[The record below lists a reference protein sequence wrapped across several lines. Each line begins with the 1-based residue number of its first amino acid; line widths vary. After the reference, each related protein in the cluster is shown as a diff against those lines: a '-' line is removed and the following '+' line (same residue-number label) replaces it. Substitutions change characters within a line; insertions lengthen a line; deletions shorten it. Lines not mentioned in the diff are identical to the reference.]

1 MGKSLKTGHPCAA
14 YTRGIMDILGY
25 FNDLVAINALG
36 NATEHSYRPVL
47 QKLFDAIDPD
57 IRSQNEPKRL
67 TDVGAPDFSFHR
79 GDLVIGHCE
88 AKDLVI
94 DLKGYIAK
102 DGKEQFNRYR
112 KALPNLIYTNG
123 LTFLFYKDGELRHE
137 VMIGE
142 QMMGWRPIPEAFEAL
157 QHALED
163 FAAQRP
169 QTIRSSKKLAQ
180 LMAGKAV
187 LIKDILGKA
196 LISDIKAE
204 GESGPTDIL
213 GHYKAFKEQLLHDI
227 KPDEFA
233 DIYAETIAY
242 GMFAARLHDETPSDF
257 SREEALRLLPKSNP
271 FLRDLFVYIA
281 GPNLDDRLVWVI
293 DDLADIFQATDM
305 GRVMADF
312 GSLTKRQDPF
322 IHFYEDFLSEYNP
335 AKRKSRGVWYTP
347 EPVVKFIVRAVDEV
361 LQTEFGL
368 PLGLA
373 DTSKITVPDWDTGE
387 TKNGKPVTISKELHR
402 VQILDP
408 ATGTGTFLAEA
419 IARIAEKVQDMAPGK
434 WSGYVEESLIPRLHG
449 FELLMAS
456 YAMCHMKLDMVLTEL
471 GYKPIKAPRLG
482 VYLTNS
488 LEEGERDVRDL
499 FMAQWLTRE
508 AREANTIKRQMPI
521 MCVIGNPPYSGESAN
536 KGKWATNLIAPYKME
551 PGGKVK
557 LKERNPKW
565 INDDYVKFLR
575 FAEHM
580 IEKTGEGVL
589 GFITNHGYIDNP
601 TFRGMRWHLMQTFD
615 KIYVIDLHGNSNKK
629 EAAPD
634 GSNDVN
640 VFDIKQGVAIIIG
653 VKHRAP
659 KGERKA
665 AEVYHTSL
673 WGPRREKYAHLQD
686 GALDSFSW
694 TRLDPDPKY
703 QMFYPINRKLLEAY
717 DTGFDLA
724 QLMPV
729 SSVGIVTANDELTID
744 MDRATLVSRV
754 QAFAAMDTERA
765 LHQYGRKK
773 NGQIEEA
780 RDWRVQWAQDDVRT
794 SDEETSVVPISYRP
808 FDRRWAYY
816 TGKSR
821 GFMCYPRGEVM
832 QHMLHESA
840 LALATAR
847 SNKNAVMDHFL
858 ATNTISEAKFAESS
872 TQSALFPLYL
882 YPTEQDLDQTRR
894 INLDPKLWKKL
905 RALAKDAAHGE
916 PDEVATFD
924 YVYGVLHCP
933 AYRETYAEFLKIDF
947 PRIPWPASPAE
958 FWDIAAKGG
967 ELRRLH
973 LMQPAA
979 IGPAPYPYTGEGDDV
994 VEAPRLDG
1002 ARIWINATQGFDA
1015 VPPAAWDFWIGGY
1028 QPAQKWLKDRKGRA
1042 LSFEDIQHYQRILKI
1057 LSETDRIMGTI
1068 SMTLGTEST
1077 SEEGHG
1083 E

>member
-1 MGKSLKTGHPCAA
+1 
-14 YTRGIMDILGY
+14 MDVLGY
-25 FNDLVAINALG
+25 FNELVSIHARG
-36 NATEHSYRPVL
+36 NATEHSYRPAL
-47 QKLFDAIDPD
+47 QKLFDGIDPE
-57 IRSQNEPKRL
+57 IKSQNEPKRL

-79 GDLVIGHCE
+79 GDVVIGHCE

-94 DLKGYIAK
+94 DLKAYIVK

-142 QMMGWRPIPEAFEAL
+142 QVTGWRPIPEAFAAL
-157 QHALED
+157 EHALAD

-169 QTIRSSKKLAQ
+169 QTIRSPTTLAK

-187 LIKDILGKA
+187 LIKVILGKSLA
-196 LISDIKAE
+196 ADIKAE
-204 GESGPTDIL
+204 DTSGLTELL

-242 GMFAARLHDETPSDF
+242 GMFAARLHDKSPGDF
-257 SREEALRLLPKSNP
+257 SREEALNLLPKSNP
-271 FLRDLFVYIA
+271 FLRALFVYIA
-281 GPNLDDRLVWVI
+281 GPTLDDRLVWVI

-305 GRVMADF
+305 GRVMAGF

-347 EPVVKFIVRAVDEV
+347 EPVVKFIVRAVDEL

-373 DTSKITVPDWDTGE
+373 DTSKITVQNWDTGE
-387 TKNGKPVTISKELHR
+387 TKNGKPVTIRKELHR

-419 IARIAEKVQDMAPGK
+419 IARIAEKVQGMAPGK

-456 YAMCHMKLDMVLTEL
+456 YAMCHMKLDIVLTEL

-521 MCVIGNPPYSGESAN
+521 MCVIGNPPYSGHSSN
-536 KGKWATNLIAPYKME
+536 KGEWISGLMEPYKKSPE
-551 PGGKVK
+551 
-557 LKERNPKW
+557 LKRPAQAKW
-565 INDDYVKFLR
+565 LSDDYVKFIRL
-575 FAEHM
+575 AEHF
-580 IEKTGEGVL
+580 IERTGEGVL
-589 GFITNHGYIDNP
+589 GFITNHSYLDNP
-601 TFRGMRWHLMQTFD
+601 TFLDMRHHLMETFD
-615 KIYVIDLHGNSNKK
+615 RIYVLDLHGNSKKK
-629 EAAPD
+629 EVAPD
-634 GSNDVN
+634 GSSDKN
-640 VFDIKQGVAIIIG
+640 VFDIMQGVAILIE
-653 VKHRAP
+653 VKHKSHGKKVKGLAQVMHAELWGARAVKNTALEAMTIDSP
-659 KGERKA
+659 EFKDVTPHRSPWTFKAQNWALKGHYDDFVSIADWFSPNGRPAPGVVTTHDQFAISWSETDATTKVERFLETRSELEA
-665 AEVYHTSL
+665 RSL
-673 WGPRREKYAHLQD
+673 WRLCSQD
-686 GALDSFSW
+686 QWNYSRAISGL
-694 TRLDPDPKY
+694 
-703 QMFYPINRKLLEAY
+703 
-717 DTGFDLA
+717 
-724 QLMPV
+724 
-729 SSVGIVTANDELTID
+729 SSGEWRN
-744 MDRATLVSRV
+744 
-754 QAFAAMDTERA
+754 
-765 LHQYGRKK
+765 
-773 NGQIEEA
+773 QIKQ
-780 RDWRVQWAQDDVRT
+780 V
-794 SDEETSVVPISYRP
+794 SYRP
-808 FDRRWAYY
+808 FDIRFLVYDSNVSVHRRERASRHMLDTENIALVTCRQSAVSSWEHAFISDLIVDDSYLSNR
-816 TGKSR
+816 TKER
-821 GFMCYPRGEVM
+821 GFC
-832 QHMLHESA
+832 L
-840 LALATAR
+840 
-847 SNKNAVMDHFL
+847 
-858 ATNTISEAKFAESS
+858 
-872 TQSALFPLYL
+872 PLYL
-882 YPTEQDLDQTRR
+882 YPTEQDLDQTRL

-905 RALAKDAAHGE
+905 RGLAKDAAHGE

-924 YVYGVLHCP
+924 YIYGVLHCP
-933 AYRETYAEFLKIDF
+933 AYRETYAEFLKADF
-947 PRIPWPASPAE
+947 PRIPWPASPTE
-958 FWDIAAKGG
+958 FWDIAEKGG

-979 IGPAPYPYTGEGDDV
+979 IGPTPYPYTGEGDDV
-994 VEAPRLDG
+994 VDAPRLDG
-1002 ARIWINATQGFDA
+1002 SRIWINAIQGFDA

-1028 QPAQKWLKDRKGRA
+1028 QPARKWLKDRKGRA

-1068 SMTLGTEST
+1068 AIALDGLP
-1077 SEEGHG
+1077 
-1083 E
+1083 

>member
-1 MGKSLKTGHPCAA
+1 MGKPRETGHSRSD
-14 YTRGIMDILGY
+14 YGRGTMDILGY
-25 FNDLVAINALG
+25 FNDLVAINAIG

-47 QKLFDAIDPD
+47 QKLFDAIDPH

-79 GDLVIGHCE
+79 GDVVIGHCE

-94 DLKGYIAK
+94 DLKGYTAK
-102 DGKEQFNRYR
+102 EGKEQFNRYR

-137 VMIGE
+137 VTIGE
-142 QMMGWRPIPEAFEAL
+142 QMMGWRPIPDAFDAL
-157 QHALED
+157 EHALKD

-169 QTIRSSKKLAQ
+169 QTIRSPATLAK

-187 LIKDILGKA
+187 LIKYILGKSLTA
-196 LISDIKAE
+196 DIKAE
-204 GESGPTDIL
+204 ESTGLTDIL
-213 GHYKAFKEQLLHDI
+213 GQYKAFKEQLLHDI

-257 SREEALRLLPKSNP
+257 SREEALHLLPKSNP
-271 FLRDLFVYIA
+271 FLRALFGYIA
-281 GPNLDDRLVWVI
+281 GPTLDDRLVWVI

-305 GRVMADF
+305 AKVMAGF
-312 GSLTKRQDPF
+312 GSLTRRQDPF
-322 IHFYEDFLSEYNP
+322 IHFYEDFLAEYNP

-373 DTSKITVPDWDTGE
+373 DTSKITVCNWDTGE
-387 TKNGKPVTISKELHR
+387 TDKKGKPVTIKKELHR

-419 IARIAEKVQDMAPGK
+419 IAQIAGKIQGMAPGK

-536 KGKWATNLIAPYKME
+536 KGQWATDLIAPYKME

-580 IEKTGEGVL
+580 IAKTGEGVL

-615 KIYVIDLHGNSNKK
+615 KIYVLDLHGNSNKK

-653 VKHRAP
+653 VKHRAT
-659 KGERKA
+659 KGERKL
-665 AEVYHTSL
+665 AEVYHASL
-673 WGPRREKYAHLQD
+673 WGPRQSKY
-686 GALDSFSW
+686 DSLRQANLGDVEW
-694 TRLDPDPKY
+694 VKLNPDPKY
-703 QMFYPINRKLLEAY
+703 RMFYPINQKLLEAY
-717 DTGFDLA
+717 DAGFELPA
-724 QLMPV
+724 FLPV
-729 SSVGIVTANDELTID
+729 NSVGVVTANDGLSLD
-744 MDRATLVSRV
+744 MDRAELSQRIHE
-754 QAFAAMDTERA
+754 FAGMDSAQA
-765 LHQYGRKK
+765 LHKYGRRK
-773 NGQIEEA
+773 NGRISEA
-780 RDWRVQWAQDDVRT
+780 EDWKVSWAQRDIALHLP
-794 SDEETSVVPISYRP
+794 SAQPVPIYYRP
-808 FDRRWAYY
+808 LDTRWTYY
-816 TGKSR
+816 TGTSR
-821 GFMCYPRGEVM
+821 GFHCRPRGEVM
-832 QHMLHESA
+832 RHLAGRENIALCAPGQTKDGLGGIVVQTIAGHKSFSA
-840 LALATAR
+840 YDIN
-847 SNKNAVMDHFL
+847 SV
-858 ATNTISEAKFAESS
+858 
-872 TQSALFPLYL
+872 FPLYL
-882 YPTEQDLDQTRR
+882 YPTEQDLDQTRG

-905 RALAKDAAHGE
+905 RGLAGDAEHGE

-924 YVYGVLHCP
+924 YIYGVLHCP

-958 FWDIAAKGG
+958 FWDIAGKG
-967 ELRRLH
+967 EQLRRLH
-973 LMQPAA
+973 LMQPEA
-979 IGPAPYPYTGEGDDV
+979 IGATPYPFTGEGDDIV
-994 VEAPRLDG
+994 DKTRLEG
-1002 ARIWINATQGFDA
+1002 SRIWINDTQGFDA
-1015 VPPAAWDFWIGGY
+1015 VPPASWDFWIGGY

-1077 SEEGHG
+1077 SEEGQG

>member
-1 MGKSLKTGHPCAA
+1 
-14 YTRGIMDILGY
+14 MDILSY
-25 FNDLVAINALG
+25 FNELISIHARGD
-36 NATEHSYRPVL
+36 ATEHSYRPAL
-47 QKLFDAIDPD
+47 QKLFDCIDPD
-57 IRSQNEPKRL
+57 INSQNEPKRL

-79 GDLVIGHCE
+79 GDVIIGHCE

-94 DLKGYIAK
+94 DLKEYIAK
-102 DGKEQFNRYR
+102 NGKEQFNRYR

-123 LTFLFYKDGELRHE
+123 LTFLFYKEGELRNE
-137 VMIGE
+137 VTIGE
-142 QMMGWRPIPEAFEAL
+142 QMMGWRPIPEAFEKL
-157 QHALED
+157 KHALAD

-169 QTIRSSKKLAQ
+169 QTIRSPVTLAK

-187 LIKDILGKA
+187 LIKDILGKSLTA
-196 LISDIKAE
+196 DIKAE
-204 GESGPTDIL
+204 DTLGLSELL

-242 GMFAARLHDETPSDF
+242 GMFAARLHDKTPSDF
-257 SREEALRLLPKSNP
+257 SREEALHLLPKSNP
-271 FLRDLFVYIA
+271 FLRALFVYIA
-281 GPNLDDRLVWVI
+281 GPTLDDRLVWVI

-305 GRVMADF
+305 GQVMAGF

-361 LQTEFGL
+361 LQTEFSL

-373 DTSKITVPDWDTGE
+373 DTSKITVQNWDTGE
-387 TKNGKPVTISKELHR
+387 TKNGKPVTIRKERHR

-419 IARIAEKVQDMAPGK
+419 IARIAEKVQGMAPGK
-434 WSGYVEESLIPRLHG
+434 WSGYVEESLIQRLHG

-536 KGKWATNLIAPYKME
+536 KGKWATDLIAPYKME

-557 LKERNPKW
+557 LKERNLKW

-601 TFRGMRWHLMQTFD
+601 TFRGMRWHLMKTFD
-615 KIYVIDLHGNSNKK
+615 KIYVLDLHGNSNKK

-653 VKHRAP
+653 VKHRAA
-659 KGERKA
+659 KGERKPA
-665 AEVYHTSL
+665 DVYHASL
-673 WGPRREKYAHLQD
+673 WGARQSKY
-686 GALDSFSW
+686 DSLSRAELSSVPW
-694 TRLDPDPKY
+694 TLLSPDPKY
-703 QMFYPINRKLLEAY
+703 WMFYPINQKLLKAY
-717 DTGFDLA
+717 DTGFELPSF
-724 QLMPV
+724 MPV
-729 SSVGIVTANDELTID
+729 NSVGIVTANDSLTID
-744 MDRATLVSRV
+744 MDPGELSQRIHSFSVMEEGEALQKYGRRKNGRISEAEDWKVSWAQR
-754 QAFAAMDTERA
+754 DIA
-765 LHQYGRKK
+765 LHLPGAQPV
-773 NGQIEEA
+773 QIC
-780 RDWRVQWAQDDVRT
+780 
-794 SDEETSVVPISYRP
+794 YRP
-808 FDRRWAYY
+808 FDARWTYY
-816 TGKSR
+816 TGTSR
-821 GFMCYPRGEVM
+821 GFHCRPRAEVM
-832 QHMLHESA
+832 RHLVGREN
-840 LALATAR
+840 LALCVPGQT
-847 SNKNAVMDHFL
+847 KDGLGGIAVQ
-858 ATNTISEAKFAESS
+858 TIAGHKSF
-872 TQSALFPLYL
+872 SAYDITSLFPLYL
-882 YPTEQDLDQTRR
+882 YPTEQDLDQIRC

-924 YVYGVLHCP
+924 YIYGVLHCP

-979 IGPAPYPYTGEGDDV
+979 IGSTPYLYTGEGDDV

-1002 ARIWINATQGFDA
+1002 DRIWINATQGFDA

-1028 QPAQKWLKDRKGRA
+1028 QPAQKWLKDRKGRV
-1042 LSFEDIQHYQRILKI
+1042 LSFEDLQHYQCILKI
-1057 LSETDRIMGTI
+1057 LSETDRIMSTI
-1068 SMTLGTEST
+1068 TMALDGLP
-1077 SEEGHG
+1077 
-1083 E
+1083 

>member
-1 MGKSLKTGHPCAA
+1 MISAA
-14 YTRGIMDILGY
+14 EGEASVDILFY
-25 FNDLVAINALG
+25 FNELIAIHARG
-36 NATEHSYRPVL
+36 NATEHSYRPAL
-47 QKLFDAIDPD
+47 QKLFDSIDPE
-57 IRSQNEPKRL
+57 IKSQNEPKRL

-79 GDLVIGHCE
+79 GDVVVGHCE
-88 AKDLVI
+88 AKDLVV
-94 DLKGYIAK
+94 DLKAYIAK
-102 DGKEQFNRYR
+102 EGKEQFNRYR

-142 QMMGWRPIPEAFEAL
+142 QMMGWRPIPEAFAAL
-157 QHALED
+157 EHALAD

-169 QTIRSSKKLAQ
+169 QTIRSPATLAK

-187 LIKDILGKA
+187 LIKDILGKSLTA
-196 LISDIKAE
+196 DIKAE
-204 GESGPTDIL
+204 AASGLTELL

-257 SREEALRLLPKSNP
+257 SREEALHLLPKSNP
-271 FLRDLFVYIA
+271 FLRALFVYIA
-281 GPNLDDRLVWVI
+281 GPTLDDRLVWVI

-305 GRVMADF
+305 AKVMAGF

-373 DTSKITVPDWDTGE
+373 DTSKITVPDWDTGA
-387 TKNGKPVTISKELHR
+387 TKNGKPVTTRKELHR

-419 IARIAEKVQDMAPGK
+419 IARIAEKVQGMAPGK

-536 KGKWATNLIAPYKME
+536 KGQWATDLIAPYKME

-615 KIYVIDLHGNSNKK
+615 KIYVLDLHGNSNKK
-629 EAAPD
+629 EVAPD

-665 AEVYHTSL
+665 VEVYHASL
-673 WGPRREKYAHLQD
+673 WGPRQSKYDRLNTADLVSV
-686 GALDSFSW
+686 AW
-694 TRLDPDPKY
+694 TQLDPDPKY
-703 QMFYPINRKLLEAY
+703 LMFYPINRELLEAY
-717 DTGFDLA
+717 DAGFDLSKF
-724 QLMPV
+724 MPV
-729 SSVGIVTANDELTID
+729 GSVGIVTANDELTLD
-744 MDRATLVSRV
+744 MDRDALTRRV
-754 QAFAAMDTERA
+754 RAFSAMDTKDA
-765 LHQYGRKK
+765 LNRYGRRK

-780 RDWRVQWAQDDVRT
+780 RDWRVEWAQQDVRN
-794 SDEETSVVPISYRP
+794 SSEETSVVPISYRP
-808 FDRRWAYY
+808 FDQRWAYY
-816 TGKSR
+816 TGNSR

-832 QHMLHESA
+832 RHLAGRENIALCAPSQTKDGLGGIVVQTIAGHKSFSA
-840 LALATAR
+840 YDIN
-847 SNKNAVMDHFL
+847 SV
-858 ATNTISEAKFAESS
+858 
-872 TQSALFPLYL
+872 FPLYL

-905 RALAKDAAHGE
+905 RALAKDTEHGE

-924 YVYGVLHCP
+924 YIYGVLHCP
-933 AYRETYAEFLKIDF
+933 AYRQTYAEFLKIDF

-958 FWDIAAKGG
+958 FWDIAAKGR

-979 IGPAPYPYTGEGDDV
+979 IGPTPYPYTGEGDDV

-1002 ARIWINATQGFDA
+1002 SRIWINATQGFDA

-1068 SMTLGTEST
+1068 TMTLGTDSA
-1077 SEEGHG
+1077 SQEGKA
-1083 E
+1083 EC

>member
-1 MGKSLKTGHPCAA
+1 
-14 YTRGIMDILGY
+14 MDILGY
-25 FNDLVAINALG
+25 FNELVSIHARG
-36 NATEHSYRPVL
+36 NATEHSYRPAL
-47 QKLFDAIDPD
+47 QKLFDGIDPG
-57 IRSQNEPKRL
+57 IKSQNEPKRL

-79 GDLVIGHCE
+79 GDVVVGHCE

-94 DLKGYIAK
+94 DLKAYMAK

-123 LTFLFYKDGELRHE
+123 LTFLFYKDGDLVHE

-142 QMMGWRPIPEAFEAL
+142 QMMGWKPIPEAFA
-157 QHALED
+157 ALENALAN

-169 QTIRSSKKLAQ
+169 QTIRSPATLAK

-187 LIKDILGKA
+187 LIKDILGKSLNA
-196 LISDIKAE
+196 DIKAE
-204 GESGPTDIL
+204 DTSGLTELL

-257 SREEALRLLPKSNP
+257 SREEALHLLPKSNP
-271 FLRDLFVYIA
+271 FLRALFVYIA
-281 GPNLDDRLVWVI
+281 GPTLDDRLVWVI

-305 GRVMADF
+305 GKVMAGF

-373 DTSKITVPDWDTGE
+373 DTSKITVQNWDTGS
-387 TKNGKPVTISKELHR
+387 TKNGKPVTIRKELHR

-419 IARIAEKVQDMAPGK
+419 IARIAEKVQGMAPGK

-488 LEEGERDVRDL
+488 LEEGEREVRDL

-536 KGKWATNLIAPYKME
+536 KGQWATDLIAPYKME

-557 LKERNPKW
+557 LKERNSKW
-565 INDDYVKFLR
+565 INDDYVKFIR
-575 FAEHM
+575 FAEHL
-580 IEKTGEGVL
+580 IEKTGEGIV
-589 GFITNHGYIDNP
+589 GFITNHGYLDNP

-615 KIYVIDLHGNSNKK
+615 KIYVLDLHGNSKKK
-629 EAAPD
+629 EVTPDGAPD
-634 GSNDVN
+634 QN
-640 VFDIKQGVAIIIG
+640 VFDIMQGVSIIIG
-653 VKHRAP
+653 VK
-659 KGERKA
+659 RKSINRGNKELA
-665 AEVYHTSL
+665 MVRHSEL
-673 WGPRREKYAHLQD
+673 WGTRESKYSQLNFGSLNLISNELRPTGPAYVLKPMNKEVENVYLR
-686 GALDSFSW
+686 GFSV
-694 TRLDPDPKY
+694 RDLFPVGG
-703 QMFYPINRKLLEAY
+703 
-717 DTGFDLA
+717 TG
-724 QLMPV
+724 V
-729 SSVGIVTANDELTID
+729 VTKRDKLTIHESEQGV
-744 MDRATLVSRV
+744 R
-754 QAFAAMDTERA
+754 QAIYDFLNLSEQKVRA
-765 LHQYGRKK
+765 LYK
-773 NGQIEEA
+773 IP
-780 RDWRVQWAQDDVRT
+780 DDVRDWKF
-794 SDEETSVVPISYRP
+794 SWAKQDLIENENGYVVAPIAYRP
-808 FDRRWAYY
+808 FDNRYIYY
-816 TGKSR
+816 SGRSR
-821 GFMCYPRGEVM
+821 GFVGWPVDKIMKNFLNGKNIG
-832 QHMLHESA
+832 
-840 LALATAR
+840 LATAR
-847 SNKNAVMDHFL
+847 SNKNPSPDHFYVVDRMME
-858 ATNTISEAKFAESS
+858 TKCAESS

-905 RALAKDAAHGE
+905 RALAADAAHGD

-924 YVYGVLHCP
+924 YIYGVLHCP
-933 AYRETYAEFLKIDF
+933 AYRDTYAEFLKIDF
-947 PRIPWPASPAE
+947 PRIPWPASSAE

-979 IGPAPYPYTGEGDDV
+979 IGPTPYPYTGEGDDV
-994 VEAPRLDG
+994 VGTPRLDG
-1002 ARIWINATQGFDA
+1002 SRIWINATQGFDT

-1068 SMTLGTEST
+1068 TMTLESE
-1077 SEEGHG
+1077 SHPGA
-1083 E
+1083 

>member
-1 MGKSLKTGHPCAA
+1 
-14 YTRGIMDILGY
+14 MDIPGY
-25 FNDLVAINALG
+25 FNELIAIHARG
-36 NATEHSYRPVL
+36 NATEHSYRPAL
-47 QKLFDAIDPD
+47 QRLFDGIDPA
-57 IRSQNEPKRL
+57 IKSQNEPKRL

-79 GDLVIGHCE
+79 GDVVVGHCE

-94 DLKGYIAK
+94 DLKAYIAK

-142 QMMGWRPIPEAFEAL
+142 QMMGWRPIPEAFAAL
-157 QHALED
+157 EHALAD

-169 QTIRSSKKLAQ
+169 QTIRSPATLAK

-187 LIKDILGKA
+187 LIKDILGKSLA
-196 LISDIKAE
+196 ADLKAE
-204 GESGPTDIL
+204 DASGLTELL

-257 SREEALRLLPKSNP
+257 SREEALHLLPRSNP
-271 FLRDLFVYIA
+271 FLRALFVYIA
-281 GPNLDDRLVWVI
+281 GPTLDDRLVWVI

-305 GRVMADF
+305 GRVMAGF

-373 DTSKITVPDWDTGE
+373 DTSKITVPNWDTGE
-387 TKNGKPVTISKELHR
+387 TRNGKPVTIRKELHR

-419 IARIAEKVQDMAPGK
+419 IARIAEKVQGMAPGK

-521 MCVIGNPPYSGESAN
+521 MCVIGNPPYSGHSSN
-536 KGKWATNLIAPYKME
+536 KGKWISGLMEPYKKSPE
-551 PGGKVK
+551 
-557 LKERNPKW
+557 LKRPAQAKW
-565 INDDYVKFLR
+565 LSDDYVKFIRL
-575 FAEHM
+575 AEHF
-580 IEKTGEGVL
+580 IERTGEGVL
-589 GFITNHGYIDNP
+589 GFITNHSYLDNP
-601 TFRGMRWHLMQTFD
+601 TFLDMRHHLMQTFD
-615 KIYVIDLHGNSNKK
+615 KIYVLDLHGNSKKK
-629 EAAPD
+629 EVAPD
-634 GSNDVN
+634 GSPDKN
-640 VFDIKQGVAIIIG
+640 VFDIMQGVAILIG
-653 VKHRAP
+653 VKHQTQKTKGKPLARVMHAELWGSRAAKNTALEAMTISASDFMDVTPDRAP
-659 KGERKA
+659 WPFKA
-665 AEVYHTSL
+665 QDWAL
-673 WGPRREKYAHLQD
+673 KEKYEEFPGIAD
-686 GALDSFSW
+686 WFS
-694 TRLDPDPKY
+694 PNGP
-703 QMFYPINRKLLEAY
+703 PA
-717 DTGFDLA
+717 
-724 QLMPV
+724 P
-729 SSVGIVTANDELTID
+729 GIVTTHDEFAISASQSEAAEKVEMLLGASSEEELRQKIRLCGQD
-744 MDRATLVSRV
+744 QWNYDRARAELSNGAWRDE
-754 QAFAAMDTERA
+754 FA
-765 LHQYGRKK
+765 
-773 NGQIEEA
+773 
-780 RDWRVQWAQDDVRT
+780 
-794 SDEETSVVPISYRP
+794 SVCYRP
-808 FDRRWAYY
+808 FDPKVTIYNRNVAVHRRDRVMGHYL
-816 TGKSR
+816 R
-821 GFMCYPRGEVM
+821 GDNMGMIIGRQGQVVGLMPWNLVFCTSLISDFNLFYRGGGA
-832 QHMLHESA
+832 S
-840 LALATAR
+840 
-847 SNKNAVMDHFL
+847 
-858 ATNTISEAKFAESS
+858 
-872 TQSALFPLYL
+872 FPLYL

-905 RALAKDAAHGE
+905 RGLASDAEHGE

-924 YVYGVLHCP
+924 YIYGVLHCP

-967 ELRRLH
+967 ALRRLH

-994 VEAPRLDG
+994 VDTPRLDG
-1002 ARIWINATQGFDA
+1002 SRIWINATQGFDA
-1015 VPPAAWDFWIGGY
+1015 VPPVSWDFWIGGY

-1057 LSETDRIMGTI
+1057 LSETDRIMATI
-1068 SMTLGTEST
+1068 TMTLGTQSAGK
-1077 SEEGHG
+1077 EGQA
-1083 E
+1083 EC